1 MQRPTQQGMK
11 KSDSNN
17 NDKIIFIIRDT
28 AKNQQI
34 SCSFL
39 IRQPETASSKS
50 ALEIPEKLLKSDQ

>member
-1 MQRPTQQGMK
+1 MK

-39 IRQPETASSKS
+39 IRQPETVSSKS